1 MAEMDDAHTNDK
13 SRLLS
18 PPLASGGTT
27 FEPSGAFSVFMEP
40 SGVGTLSSD
49 DAEGFDGAHRVKVWK
64 LRDANDAVIP
74 NAYLLGGEEAANG
87 DYQDYVFVLTNVTP
101 G

>member
-1 MAEMDDAHTNDK
+1 
-13 SRLLS
+13 
-18 PPLASGGTT
+18 
-27 FEPSGAFSVFMEP
+27 MEP

-64 LRDANDAVIP
+64 LRDTNDMVIP
-74 NAYLLGGEEAANG
+74 NAYLVGGEEAANG